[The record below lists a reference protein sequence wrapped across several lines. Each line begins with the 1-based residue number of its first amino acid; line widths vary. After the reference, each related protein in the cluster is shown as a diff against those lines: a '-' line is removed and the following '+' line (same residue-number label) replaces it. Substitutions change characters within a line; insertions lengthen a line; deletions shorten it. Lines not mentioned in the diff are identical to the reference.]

1 MVLKCKGDYGS
12 MPQSKIK
19 KYGISPVDGKEN
31 LKVWPKGS
39 KVFRLVKGEKYNVK
53 EPHPH
58 FEGGSKVSGDKKV
71 SSDSKRPADKGSR
84 SSD

>member
-12 MPQSKIK
+12 MPQSKSR

-39 KVFRLVKGEKYNVK
+39 KSFRLVKGESYNVAK
-53 EPHPH
+53 AHPH
-58 FEGGSKVSGDKKV
+58 FEGGDKVSDSQKV
-71 SSDSKRPADKGSR
+71 QHDSPRPTDKGSR